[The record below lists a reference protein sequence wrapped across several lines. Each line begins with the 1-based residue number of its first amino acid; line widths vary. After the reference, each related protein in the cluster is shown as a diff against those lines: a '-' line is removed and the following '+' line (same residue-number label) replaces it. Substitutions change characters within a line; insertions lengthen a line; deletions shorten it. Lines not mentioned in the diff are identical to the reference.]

1 MRTLLTISIAL
12 LLVGCSR
19 FTTRQTD
26 ITYKEGNPKPE
37 REITTRASAWTFFSG
52 KSQLTSF
59 KANQT
64 DKSQGATVGSLVQ
77 EGGQTNQASDIAA
90 AVTAAAIKAAVR

>member
-1 MRTLLTISIAL
+1 MRTLLAL
-12 LLVGCSR
+12 SVIILLAGCSH

-26 ITYKEGNPKPE
+26 TTYKEGNPKPE

-52 KSQLTSF
+52 KSQLANF

-90 AVTAAAIKAAVR
+90 AVTAAAIRAAIK